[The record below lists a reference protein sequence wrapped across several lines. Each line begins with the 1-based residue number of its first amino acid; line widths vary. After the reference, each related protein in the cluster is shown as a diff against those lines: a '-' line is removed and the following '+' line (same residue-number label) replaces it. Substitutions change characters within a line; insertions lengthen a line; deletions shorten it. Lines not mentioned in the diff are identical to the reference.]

1 MSELVSIIPLAD
13 LGFTGVLVVVVA
25 GVMWAIIT
33 GRLVPVQT
41 HKRELE
47 GRDKQIL
54 HLTNAHDTLSAAHGE
69 TTRQNTQLI
78 ESLRITDR
86 VLESMHREAGEPT

>member
-1 MSELVSIIPLAD
+1 MSELVSIVPLAD
-13 LGFTGVLVVVVA
+13 LGIGSVLLVIVA
-25 GVMWAIIT
+25 GVVWAIIT

-54 HLTNAHDTLSAAHGE
+54 HLTTAHDTLLAAHGE
-69 TTRQNTQLI
+69 TTRQNTQMI

>member
-1 MSELVSIIPLAD
+1 MSELVSIVPMAD
-13 LGFTGVLVVVVA
+13 LGLTGILLVVLIGVV
-25 GVMWAIIT
+25 WAIIT
-33 GRLVPVQT
+33 GRLVPLQT

-47 GRDKQIL
+47 GRDKQIV
-54 HLTNAHDTLSAAHGE
+54 HLTKAHDTLSEAHGE

-86 VLESMHREAGEPT
+86 VLESMNREAGGVT